1 MESIDTV
8 WYKMLMFANMQII
21 PNKTKHEHVP
31 IEDKAINQM
40 GNSSTKEVSG
50 QRPPCMSI

>member
-8 WYKMLMFANMQII
+8 WYKMLMFANKQIE

-31 IEDKAINQM
+31 IEK
-40 GNSSTKEVSG
+40 
-50 QRPPCMSI
+50 R

>member
-8 WYKMLMFANMQII
+8 WYKMLIFAIMQIK

-31 IEDKAINQM
+31 IEKNKAINPN
-40 GNSSTKEVSG
+40 GKLLH
-50 QRPPCMSI
+50 